1 MPKHYPNSHA
11 LTMLPELTK
20 VDSLKTLVEN
30 RTIYN
35 LDSFELNLFETYQQS
50 HLVSLE
56 FNDLVVT
63 SMLRGKKMMH
73 LFDEPAFEYLPGESV
88 IVPANVEMR
97 IDFPEAAMENPTQCI
112 ALAIDN
118 KKILDTLAFLNE
130 RYPKEGK
137 GDYWNLDER
146 NFFFYN
152 NAEMS
157 LAIQK
162 MIHICQSNSLSKDV
176 LADLSLQELLIHI
189 AQCQNL
195 KQVREDGGYT
205 SHPQLNLVLEQ
216 IRMHLSEKIYLP
228 KMASQVGLSMASL
241 YRLFKRELGISP
253 LEYIVLERIKLAK
266 KLLKDRSIYVKNV
279 SFEVG
284 FDDCNYFIRAFK
296 HHEGITPKQYQQL
309 NNKAS

>member
-1 MPKHYPNSHA
+1 MPKHFPNSHA

-35 LDSFELNLFETYQQS
+35 LDNFELNLFETYQQS

-137 GDYWNLDER
+137 DDYWNLDER

-157 LAIQK
+157 LTIQK
-162 MIHICQSNSLSKDV
+162 MINICQSKSLSKDV

-195 KQVREDGGYT
+195 KQVRESGGNT
-205 SHPQLNLVLEQ
+205 SNPQLNQVLQQ
-216 IRMHLSEKIYLP
+216 IRTHLSEKIYLP

-253 LEYIVLERIKLAK
+253 LEYIVLERIKMAK
-266 KLLKDRSIYVKNV
+266 RLLKDRTIYVKNV

-309 NNKAS
+309 NNKY

>member
-1 MPKHYPNSHA
+1 MSKHFTNSHA

-137 GDYWNLDER
+137 DDYWNLDER

-162 MIHICQSNSLSKDV
+162 MIKICQSNSLSKDV

-205 SHPQLNLVLEQ
+205 AHPQLNAVLQ
-216 IRMHLSEKIYLP
+216 LIKMQMSEKLHLP
-228 KMASQVGLSMASL
+228 KIASQVGLSVASL

-253 LEYIVLERIKLAK
+253 LEYIVLERIKMAK
-266 KLLKDRSIYVKNV
+266 KLLKDRTIYVKNV

-309 NNKAS
+309 NNKD

>member
-1 MPKHYPNSHA
+1 MPKHFTNSHA

>member
-1 MPKHYPNSHA
+1 MPKHTLHTHA
-11 LTMLPELTK
+11 LSNLPALTK

-35 LDSFELNLFETYQQS
+35 LDNFELNLFETYQQS

-63 SMLRGKKMMH
+63 SMLRGKKIMH

-118 KKILDTLAFLNE
+118 KKILDTLAFLND

-137 GDYWNLDER
+137 DDYWNLDER

-162 MIHICQSNSLSKDV
+162 
-176 LADLSLQELLIHI
+176 
-189 AQCQNL
+189 
-195 KQVREDGGYT
+195 
-205 SHPQLNLVLEQ
+205 
-216 IRMHLSEKIYLP
+216 
-228 KMASQVGLSMASL
+228 
-241 YRLFKRELGISP
+241 
-253 LEYIVLERIKLAK
+253 
-266 KLLKDRSIYVKNV
+266 
-279 SFEVG
+279 
-284 FDDCNYFIRAFK
+284 
-296 HHEGITPKQYQQL
+296 
-309 NNKAS
+309 

>member
-1 MPKHYPNSHA
+1 MPKHFTNSHA
-11 LTMLPELTK
+11 LTLLPELTK

-35 LDSFELNLFETYQQS
+35 LDNFELNLFETYQQS

-73 LFDEPAFEYLPGESV
+73 LFDDPAFEYLPGESV

-137 GDYWNLDER
+137 DDYWNLDER

-157 LAIQK
+157 LTIQK
-162 MIHICQSNSLSKDV
+162 MINICQSNSLSKDV

-195 KQVREDGGYT
+195 KQVREEGGNT
-205 SHPQLNLVLEQ
+205 SHPQLNQVLQQ
-216 IRMHLSEKIYLP
+216 IRTHLSEKIYLP
-228 KMASQVGLSMASL
+228 TIASQVGLSVASL

-253 LEYIVLERIKLAK
+253 LEYIVLERIKMAK
-266 KLLKDRSIYVKNV
+266 KLLKDRRIYVKNV

-309 NNKAS
+309 NNKD

>member
-1 MPKHYPNSHA
+1 MPKHFNNSHA
-11 LTMLPELTK
+11 LTLLPELTK

-35 LDSFELNLFETYQQS
+35 LDNFELNLFETYQQS

-73 LFDEPAFEYLPGESV
+73 LFDDPAFEYLPGESV

-137 GDYWNLDER
+137 DDYWNLDER

-157 LAIQK
+157 LTIQK
-162 MIHICQSNSLSKDV
+162 MINICQSNSLSKDV

-195 KQVREDGGYT
+195 KQVREEGGNT
-205 SHPQLNLVLEQ
+205 SHPQLNQILEQ
-216 IRMHLSEKIYLP
+216 IRAHLSEKIFLP
-228 KMASQVGLSMASL
+228 KMASQVGMSMASL

-253 LEYIVLERIKLAK
+253 LEYIVLERIKMAK
-266 KLLKDRSIYVKNV
+266 KLLKDRRIYVKNV

-309 NNKAS
+309 NNKD

>member
-1 MPKHYPNSHA
+1 MSKHFTNSHA
-11 LTMLPELTK
+11 LSMLPELTK

-137 GDYWNLDER
+137 DDYWNLDER

-162 MIHICQSNSLSKDV
+162 MINICQSNSLSKDV

-189 AQCQNL
+189 TQCQNL
-195 KQVREDGGYT
+195 KQVREDGGFT
-205 SHPQLNLVLEQ
+205 SNPQLNMVLEQ

-266 KLLKDRSIYVKNV
+266 KLLKDRRIYVKNV

-309 NNKAS
+309 TNKD

>member
-1 MPKHYPNSHA
+1 MPKHFTNSHA
-11 LTMLPELTK
+11 LTLLPELTK

-35 LDSFELNLFETYQQS
+35 LDNFELNLFETYQQS

-73 LFDEPAFEYLPGESV
+73 LFDDPAFEYLPGESV

-137 GDYWNLDER
+137 DDYWNLDER

-157 LAIQK
+157 LTIQK
-162 MIHICQSNSLSKDV
+162 MINICQSNSLSKDV

-195 KQVREDGGYT
+195 KQVREEGGNI
-205 SHPQLNLVLEQ
+205 SHPQLNQVLQQ
-216 IRMHLSEKIYLP
+216 IRTHLSEKIYLP
-228 KMASQVGLSMASL
+228 NIASQVGLSVASL

-253 LEYIVLERIKLAK
+253 LEYIVLERIKMAK
-266 KLLKDRSIYVKNV
+266 KLLKDRRIYVKNV

-309 NNKAS
+309 NNKD

>member
-1 MPKHYPNSHA
+1 MSKHFTNSHA

-137 GDYWNLDER
+137 DDYWNLDER

-162 MIHICQSNSLSKDV
+162 MINICQSNSLSKDV

-205 SHPQLNLVLEQ
+205 SHPQLNVVLEQ

-266 KLLKDRSIYVKNV
+266 KLLKDRRIYVKNV

-309 NNKAS
+309 TNKD

>member
-1 MPKHYPNSHA
+1 MPKHSTNSHA

-35 LDSFELNLFETYQQS
+35 LDSFELNLFETYQES

-162 MIHICQSNSLSKDV
+162 MINICQSNSLSKDV

-205 SHPQLNLVLEQ
+205 SHPQLNQVLEQ
-216 IRMHLSEKIYLP
+216 IRSQLSEKIYLP
-228 KMASQVGLSMASL
+228 KMASQVGLSMASF

-253 LEYIVLERIKLAK
+253 LEYIVLERIKMAK
-266 KLLKDRSIYVKNV
+266 KLLKDRRIYVKNV

-309 NNKAS
+309 NNKD

>member
-1 MPKHYPNSHA
+1 MSKHFTNSHA

-137 GDYWNLDER
+137 DDYWNLDER

-162 MIHICQSNSLSKDV
+162 MIKICQSNSLSKDV

-205 SHPQLNLVLEQ
+205 AHPQLNAVLQLIKMQ
-216 IRMHLSEKIYLP
+216 ISEKLHLP
-228 KMASQVGLSMASL
+228 KIASQVGLSVASL

-253 LEYIVLERIKLAK
+253 LEYIVLERIKMAK
-266 KLLKDRSIYVKNV
+266 KLLKDRTIYVKNV

-309 NNKAS
+309 NNKD

>member
-1 MPKHYPNSHA
+1 MPKHFTNSHA
-11 LTMLPELTK
+11 LTLLPELTK

-35 LDSFELNLFETYQQS
+35 LDNFELNLFETYQQS

-73 LFDEPAFEYLPGESV
+73 LFDDPAFEYLPGESV

-137 GDYWNLDER
+137 DDYWNLDER

-157 LAIQK
+157 LTIQK
-162 MIHICQSNSLSKDV
+162 MINICQSNSLTKDV

-195 KQVREDGGYT
+195 KQVREEGGNT
-205 SHPQLNLVLEQ
+205 SHPQLNQVIQQ
-216 IRMHLSEKIYLP
+216 IRTHLSEKIYLP
-228 KMASQVGLSMASL
+228 TIASQVGLSVASL

-253 LEYIVLERIKLAK
+253 LEYIVLERIKMAK
-266 KLLKDRSIYVKNV
+266 KLLKDRRIYVKNV

-309 NNKAS
+309 NNKD

>member
-1 MPKHYPNSHA
+1 MPKHSTNSHA

-35 LDSFELNLFETYQQS
+35 LDSFELNLFETYQES

-205 SHPQLNLVLEQ
+205 SHPQLNVVLEQ

-228 KMASQVGLSMASL
+228 KMASQVGLSMASF

-253 LEYIVLERIKLAK
+253 LEYIVLERIKMAK
-266 KLLKDRSIYVKNV
+266 KLLKDRRIYVKNV

-309 NNKAS
+309 NNKD

>member
-1 MPKHYPNSHA
+1 MSKHFTNSHA
-11 LTMLPELTK
+11 LSLLPELTK

-137 GDYWNLDER
+137 DDYWNLDER

-162 MIHICQSNSLSKDV
+162 MINICQSNSLSKDV

-205 SHPQLNLVLEQ
+205 SHPQLNVVLEQ

-266 KLLKDRSIYVKNV
+266 KLLKDRRIYVKNV

-309 NNKAS
+309 TNKD